1 MTQVRPEEASTV
13 VTMDEAYP
21 RAEAVAVNTTTVLIP
36 VVIDVHN
43 HPGLSDI
50 CERRSV
56 RSGEQLTGVPQVM
69 DVNKTMT
76 HRLDTWVLP
85 RESAAS

>member
-1 MTQVRPEEASTV
+1 
-13 VTMDEAYP
+13 MDEANP

-36 VVIDVHN
+36 VVVDVHN
-43 HPGLSDI
+43 HPGLSDVY
-50 CERRSV
+50 ERRSV
-56 RSGEQLTGVPQVM
+56 RTGAQLTGVPEVM

-76 HRLDTWVLP
+76 HRLDTWVLQ

>member
-1 MTQVRPEEASTV
+1 MPHLTQVRPEEASTV
-13 VTMDEAYP
+13 VTMDEANP
-21 RAEAVAVNTTTVLIP
+21 RAEAVDFNMP
-36 VVIDVHN
+36 GVIDVHN
-43 HPGLSDI
+43 HPGLSDV

-69 DVNKTMT
+69 DMNKTMT
-76 HRLDTWVLP
+76 HRLDTWVLL